1 MLPKLLT
8 VGVAVV
14 GILVSGCGSASTA
27 PTAST
32 QSSST
37 TQTTA
42 STTSSATSSS
52 VVPATPVPL
61 RASDQSDTMGTFQCS
76 NVTRT
81 SGSHTNVADVRMG
94 RHDNFDR
101 IVFEFA
107 GPLSA
112 FKVERQANS
121 TFTQDPSGR
130 RVTLDGSAGVRV
142 VLTTASSMTYTGPRD
157 FKPEFPAIREA
168 RLVGDF
174 ESVTTW
180 GIGLSRPS
188 CLRVFTLAS
197 PNRLV
202 IDVQH

>member
-32 QSSST
+32 QSSSST

-42 STTSSATSSS
+42 STTTSHASSS
-52 VVPATPVPL
+52 VVPATPAPL
-61 RASDQSDTMGTFQCS
+61 RASDQSGTMSGFQCANS
-76 NVTRT
+76 ARS
-81 SGSHTNVADVRMG
+81 SGSHTNVTDVRMG

-121 TFTQDPSGR
+121 TFTQEPSGR

-157 FKPEFPAIREA
+157 FKPQFPAIREA

-188 CLRVFTLAS
+188 CLRVF
-197 PNRLV
+197 
-202 IDVQH
+202 